1 MYASLIVVDDFYPD
15 PMAVRQMALDMDYDE
30 QKPPII
36 FPGRNSARKVIPEGV
51 DPVVSSIVGEPV
63 SANLEA
69 PHGNFRIA
77 VADDDNHMTYRRH
90 VDMNSYWSGILSLS
104 LPGDDQEGTKIFSHK
119 ELGDWVPTDDRARE
133 LGFADVAEAVVHYV
147 DRDTMDDSKWD
158 LLMTVP
164 MRFNRLILMRSQ
176 VWHEPG
182 RSFGDCL
189 DNGRL
194 VHLMFFLP
202 ARPPQ

>member
-1 MYASLIVVDDFYPD
+1 MIVVDDFYPD
-15 PMAVRQMALDMDYDE
+15 PMAVRRMALDMDYDE

-51 DPVVSSIVGEPV
+51 DAVVSAIVGEPV

-69 PHGNFRIA
+69 PHGNFRVA
-77 VADDDNHMTYRRH
+77 FADDDNHMTYRRH
-90 VDMNSYWSGILSLS
+90 VDMNSYWSGILSLT
-104 LPGDDQEGTKIFSHK
+104 LPGDDQEGTKIFAHK
-119 ELGDWVPTDDRARE
+119 ELGDWVPTEEKAGE
-133 LGFADVAEAVVHYV
+133 LGFDHVAEAVTYYV
-147 DRDTMDDSKWD
+147 DRDTMDDGKWD

-176 VWHEPG
+176 IWHEPG

-194 VHLMFFLP
+194 VHLMIFLP

>member
-1 MYASLIVVDDFYPD
+1 MYASMIVVDDFYPD
-15 PMAVRQMALDMDYDE
+15 PMAVRRMALDMDYDN

-51 DPVVSSIVGEPV
+51 DAVVSAIVGEPV

-69 PHGNFRIA
+69 PHGNFRVA
-77 VADDDNHMTYRRH
+77 FADDDNHMTYRRH
-90 VDMNSYWSGILSLS
+90 VDMNSYWSGILSLT
-104 LPGDDQEGTKIFSHK
+104 LPGDDQEGTKIFAHK
-119 ELGDWVPTDDRARE
+119 ELGDWVPTEEKARE
-133 LGFADVAEAVVHYV
+133 LGFDDVAEAVTYYV

-158 LLMTVP
+158 FLMTVP

-176 VWHEPG
+176 IWHEPG

-194 VHLMFFLP
+194 VQLMFFLP